1 MEKTI
6 DGVRL
11 AYDVAGSGDA
21 IVLLHGFALDRS
33 VWDAQFHSLAA
44 RRRVV
49 RLDLRGS
56 GESGCGAG
64 PALMETLAGDV
75 FGLLDALDI
84 ERAVV
89 VGHGMGGY
97 VGLAFF
103 RMYTERVAGLALI
116 ASQVRADPA
125 ERSAE
130 RDALVAG
137 LEARGIEAA
146 IQTYLPRALAPNA
159 AERLREQLRAIVA
172 RQSAA
177 GAAAQLIGIKER
189 VGSEDLLEDIAV
201 PATIVAGDED
211 SWIPLDVAQRTAAAI
226 AGCRFERLA
235 GTGHVPMLEAPDATT
250 AAIDALTVRCS
261 LSREADPRSARATR
275 A

>member
-1 MEKTI
+1 MYKII

-33 VWDAQFHSLAA
+33 IWDAQFSGLAA
-44 RRRVV
+44 HSRVV

-56 GESGCGAG
+56 GESACGEG

-84 ERAVV
+84 GRAVV
-89 VGHGMGGY
+89 AGHGMGGY

-103 RMYTERVAGLALI
+103 RMYAERVAGLALI

-130 RDALVAG
+130 REALIG
-137 LEARGIEAA
+137 RLEARGIEAA
-146 IQTYLPRALAPNA
+146 IETYLPRALAANA
-159 AERLREQLRAIVA
+159 AEGLRERLRAIVA
-172 RQSAA
+172 RQSAT
-177 GAAAQLIGIKER
+177 GAAAQLVGIKER

-201 PATIVAGDED
+201 PATVVAGDND
-211 SWIPLDVAQRTAAAI
+211 PWIPLDTAERTAAAI
-226 AGCRFERLA
+226 ADCRFEHFA
-235 GTGHVPMLEAPDATT
+235 DTGHVPMLEAPDATT
-250 AAIDALTVRCS
+250 AALDALMGRASV
-261 LSREADPRSARATR
+261 SRAADPRSARATG